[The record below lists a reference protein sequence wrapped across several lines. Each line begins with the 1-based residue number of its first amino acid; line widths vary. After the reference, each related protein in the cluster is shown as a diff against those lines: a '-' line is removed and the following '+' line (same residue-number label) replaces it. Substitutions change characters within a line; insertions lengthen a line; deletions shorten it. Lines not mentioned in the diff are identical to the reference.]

1 MSLWSRIYERINWK
15 DEPIEET
22 PLSARN
28 LNKIDSALYE
38 IDGRV
43 VELSGYESVVID
55 YSNQA
60 KTSAQNAL
68 SSETKAKT
76 SEQNAYTYEQSAL
89 TSKNQ
94 AEVFKNEA
102 ETHANNAS
110 ASERNAKLSED
121 NASASELLAK
131 NSEENASYFATSAS
145 RSSEN
150 ASGFAESAKTSAQN
164 AKNSEDIAVASA
176 SSAKTDSDLAKS
188 YTVGTHGEVREND
201 DTDNA
206 KYYYE
211 QTKNFVSGRVTGI
224 KGEAEKEFRDGNVII
239 TKGNI
244 GLGSVPNV
252 ATNDQTPTY
261 NVSIEIAELKSGE
274 KLSVAFG
281 KIAKAISTLISHL
294 SNKSNPHVVTKSQVG
309 LGNCDNTSDANKPV
323 STATQNALNLKAN
336 KSDLSSHTGNTSNP
350 HRVTKAQV
358 GLGSVPNVATNDQKP
373 TYSEA
378 TILET
383 LKSGEKMS
391 VSFGKIMKAI
401 TELIGVKK
409 TVSGIIGSDEYNS
422 SKSYVVGEM
431 CISNNK
437 AYECILACKGVEPPN
452 ITYWKEVNLSS
463 LNSNLTQLETNKQ
476 NKLTFKTSE
485 AFSAQQTVSSG
496 AVGAF
501 TINFTDIPS
510 NAVITGI
517 VGFDAIYGS
526 NTHISINV
534 VSVTNNVGRMEVWN
548 PTGNILNIKC
558 KMKVI
563 YIA

>member
-28 LNKIDSALYE
+28 LNKMDAALYE

-60 KTSAQNAL
+60 KNSAANAL

-76 SEQNAYTYEQSAL
+76 SEQNSYAYEQSAL

-131 NSEENASYFATSAS
+131 NSEENASDFATSAS

-211 QTKNFVSGRVTGI
+211 QTKSFVHGSVTGI
-224 KGEAEKEFRDGNVII
+224 KGEAEEEFREGNVII
-239 TKGNI
+239 TKENL
-244 GLGSVPNV
+244 GLGSVENKSAQEIISEIGNATESSDGLMSKEDKVNLDGISDHV
-252 ATNDQTPTY
+252 A
-261 NVSIEIAELKSGE
+261 
-274 KLSVAFG
+274 
-281 KIAKAISTLISHL
+281 
-294 SNKSNPHVVTKSQVG
+294 NKSNPHSVNKAQVG
-309 LGNCDNTSDANKPV
+309 LGNCDNTSDADKPI
-323 STATQNALNLKAN
+323 STATQKALDG
-336 KSDLSSHTGNTSNP
+336 KSNTSHTHNYAGSSSAGGSATSAVKLDSSAGS
-350 HRVTKAQV
+350 VTKPVYFSGGKPVACKYTL
-358 GLGSVPNVATNDQKP
+358 GEACAYGISSAPTIGETGSVPTSHAVASALSTKLEPGNIANNLTTTSSGYALDARQGKALQDEIDTIND
-373 TYSEA
+373 TLLNFNSYSLR
-378 TILET
+378 ISK
-383 LKSGEKMS
+383 KSGTFP
-391 VSFGKIMKAI
+391 VTHRNGGRWVA
-401 TELIGVKK
+401 LISARAHVALNYGG
-409 TVSGIIGSDEYNS
+409 TSLYIASGINGMNWIELSQIIKSSDVYAPTISLSGTTFTASFYDINGGS
-422 SKSYVVGEM
+422 VG
-431 CISNNK
+431 
-437 AYECILACKGVEPPN
+437 V
-452 ITYWKEVNLSS
+452 
-463 LNSNLTQLETNKQ
+463 
-476 NKLTFKTSE
+476 TFLC
-485 AFSAQQTVSSG
+485 
-496 AVGAF
+496 
-501 TINFTDIPS
+501 DI
-510 NAVITGI
+510 
-517 VGFDAIYGS
+517 
-526 NTHISINV
+526 
-534 VSVTNNVGRMEVWN
+534 
-548 PTGNILNIKC
+548 
-558 KMKVI
+558 
-563 YIA
+563 

>member
-28 LNKIDSALYE
+28 LNKMDAALYE

-60 KTSAQNAL
+60 KNSAANAL

-76 SEQNAYTYEQSAL
+76 SEQNSYAYEQSAL

-131 NSEENASYFATSAS
+131 NSEENASDFATSAS

-150 ASGFAESAKTSAQN
+150 ASGFAEYAETSAQN

-211 QTKNFVSGRVTGI
+211 QTKSFVTGTVTGI
-224 KGEAEKEFRDGNVII
+224 KGEAEEEFRYGNVII

-244 GLGSVPNV
+244 GLGNVPNV
-252 ATNDQTPTY
+252 STNDQQPTY
-261 NVSIEIAELKSGE
+261 SEATTLETLKSGE
-274 KLSVAFG
+274 KLSISFG
-281 KIAKAISTLISHL
+281 KIMKAISDLKSHIR
-294 SNKSNPHVVTKSQVG
+294 NKRNPHSVTKAQVG

-336 KSDLSSHTGNTSNP
+336 TSDLSSHTGNTSNP
-350 HRVTKAQV
+350 HGVTKAQV
-358 GLGSVPNVATNDQKP
+358 GLGSVPNVATNDQQP

-383 LKSGEKMS
+383 LKSGEKLS

-409 TVSGIIGSDEYNS
+409 TVSGIIGSDEYNPN
-422 SKSYVVGEM
+422 KSYSIGEQ
-431 CISNNK
+431 CIRNNK
-437 AYECILACKGVEPPN
+437 IYECILACQGVEPTN
-452 ITYWKEVNLSS
+452 TTYWKEVSLSS
-463 LNSNLTQLETNKQ
+463 LRNDIGSISSDVNNSI
-476 NKLTFKTSE
+476 KTSYYMKNLYLIRNVQLNFQNSTATLDITSE
-485 AFSAQQTVSSG
+485 YTGYESIGIAIFPYSG
-496 AVGAF
+496 LRPAKAVCD
-501 TINFTDIPS
+501 N
-510 NAVITGI
+510 GI
-517 VGFDAIYGS
+517 LS
-526 NTHISINV
+526 
-534 VSVTNNVGRMEVWN
+534 
-548 PTGNILNIKC
+548 
-558 KMKVI
+558 VI
-563 YIA
+563 YDTELNGAYYTSIILFHP